1 MKIKIYPFKYSMDK
15 LIPTSKKETIGEVI
29 IDGKEIKR
37 TLSNDKKYIC
47 NGRALDSNYRTQ
59 YTIQFL
65 DKYDDAFKYGD
76 ITINYTIWPGTSFT
90 AFLDVNFVQKIYFKL
105 LFEYYFF
112 QKIKGWNRFLWEFI
126 VFIVTIFVT
135 WYTSKC

>member
-47 NGRALDSNYRTQ
+47 NGRALDSNYRTK

-76 ITINYTIWPGTSFT
+76 ITINYTIWPRTSFT
-90 AFLDVNFVQKIYFKL
+90 AFLDANFVQKIYFKL

-126 VFIVTIFVT
+126 VFIITIFVT